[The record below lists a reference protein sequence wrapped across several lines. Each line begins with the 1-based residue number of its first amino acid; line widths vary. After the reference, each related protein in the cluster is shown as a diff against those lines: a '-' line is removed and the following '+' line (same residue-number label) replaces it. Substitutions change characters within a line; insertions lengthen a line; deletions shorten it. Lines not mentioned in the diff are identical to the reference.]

1 MTSGNTRKICK
12 KNVFFLS
19 AGAFQ
24 GGFTPVFRKKNPPFV
39 TADRDYRNA
48 VETMPRAT
56 L

>member
-1 MTSGNTRKICK
+1 MTPGYTRKICK

-19 AGAFQ
+19 ADAFQ